1 MAHVNFDRWAM
12 PGLDLTMGGKTYTVP
27 APHGERLNLAI
38 PAFASVEAF
47 RSGLSK
53 AAVTQE
59 TLDVIACI
67 DEPFEEVM
75 LGSSAYAEMQ
85 SDGMHPE
92 VISRMALYSMWK
104 WASPH
109 GDQIADLMAQY
120 NWGNKGDGSSA
131 EPGEAQGR

>member
-1 MAHVNFDRWAM
+1 
-12 PGLDLTMGGKTYTVP
+12 
-27 APHGERLNLAI
+27 
-38 PAFASVEAF
+38 
-47 RSGLSK
+47 
-53 AAVTQE
+53 
-59 TLDVIACI
+59 
-67 DEPFEEVM
+67 M

-104 WASPH
+104 WASPL